1 MCAFNFTM
9 SLLLCVV
16 LLYIQSV
23 YASLLSLNCTCIHT
37 LDSNGSP
44 PSCDTRTLT
53 DILWSCAVTLFAC
66 TWTAVHP
73 NIPSMD
79 NGKFAVTFWRLCIMV
94 VALLA
99 PELMITWAAQQLLSA
114 LRAAK
119 DFNTEFNR
127 KLVRTR
133 RDRRAIWGSTLAAA
147 LLGGI
152 HIPGSRPSAG
162 WTVTHGFFVWMGGFM
177 LHIDGEPRATL
188 TSDELLRL
196 IREGSVEMPIIAGA
210 DIEDRSKGDV
220 LSKGVAVFQL
230 LWFVLQLAARYVQ
243 NLQIT
248 LLEIDTLAVTVMTC
262 IAYFLWWKK
271 PKDVG
276 RPYTVHLRS
285 ALPRDLR
292 LTYDKAHLD
301 GSNAGQTSL
310 FTYVMHPFIRLM
322 GTEEIAPLPARS
334 WHVPSIGGYGDY
346 LRVPIGCLG
355 GIVFGGYIV

>member
-1 MCAFNFTM
+1 G
-9 SLLLCVV
+9 
-16 LLYIQSV
+16 
-23 YASLLSLNCTCIHT
+23 CT
-37 LDSNGSP
+37 
-44 PSCDTRTLT
+44 
-53 DILWSCAVTLFAC
+53 
-66 TWTAVHP
+66 
-73 NIPSMD
+73 
-79 NGKFAVTFWRLCIMV
+79 
-94 VALLA
+94 
-99 PELMITWAAQQLLSA
+99 
-114 LRAAK
+114 
-119 DFNTEFNR
+119 
-127 KLVRTR
+127 
-133 RDRRAIWGSTLAAA
+133 
-147 LLGGI
+147 
-152 HIPGSRPSAG
+152 G

-196 IREGSVEMPIIAGA
+196 IREGFVEMPIIAEA

-243 NLQIT
+243 NLQVT

-262 IAYFLWWKK
+262 IAYRLWWKK

-301 GSNAGQTSL
+301 GSNAGRTSL

-355 GIVFGGYIV
+355 GIVFGGVHCLGWNYLFQKHTEQILWRAASLGIVCTPVCILLDFEYFSWLKEKKRMDGFHKVFVICVGLISGFIYVSARVTLLVLMLNLRSLPPGVYDTVAWSQLVPH